1 MANKKSA
8 NPDAYNRI
16 IERIFFQHFKPGMQS
31 FEFERN
37 ELSEAAKKLK
47 VSAPK
52 NLGDV
57 VYSFRYR
64 RPFPESVRATCSEG
78 KEWIIR
84 TIGSAKYR
92 FLQTPI
98 ANIQPQAGRY
108 QIKVPDATP
117 EIVAQHSLTDE
128 QALLAKLRYNRLV
141 DIFTGLA
148 TYSLQNHLRTQ
159 LDGVQLEIDE
169 LYVGIGKSGAQYI
182 IPVQAKGGTDR
193 IGRIQLEQDMAFCEK
208 RFPQLTCRPLAA
220 QFLDDDTIALFE
232 LTVADEHVRIVEERH
247 YKLVPA
253 SEISIADL
261 ELMRKSQNG
270 KEN

>member
-1 MANKKSA
+1 MAKKKPPNA
-8 NPDAYNRI
+8 DAYNRI
-16 IERIFFQHFKPGMQS
+16 IEHIFFQHFTAGMQA
-31 FEFERN
+31 FEFDRE
-37 ELSEAAKKLK
+37 EISTAAKKLK
-47 VSAPK
+47 VPSPK

-64 RPFPESVRATCSEG
+64 RPFPEAIRKTCSGG

-84 TIGSAKYR
+84 TIGAAKYR

-98 ANIQPQAGRY
+98 ANVQPQHGRY

-117 EIVAQHSLTDE
+117 EIVAQHSLSDE

-169 LYVGIGKSGAQYI
+169 LYVGIGQSGAQYI
-182 IPVQAKGGTDR
+182 IPVQAKGGNDR
-193 IGRIQLEQDMAFCEK
+193 IGRIQLEQDIAFCEHK
-208 RFPQLTCRPLAA
+208 FPQLTCRPVAA
-220 QFLDDDTIALFE
+220 QFLEDDTIALFE
-232 LTVADEHVRIVEERH
+232 LTIDNEHVRIVEERH
-247 YKLVPA
+247 YTLVPA
-253 SEISIADL
+253 SEITAADL
-261 ELMRKSQNG
+261 EIMRKSASPKSG
-270 KEN
+270 

>member
-1 MANKKSA
+1 MAKKKTP
-8 NPDAYNRI
+8 NEDAYNRI
-16 IERIFFQHFKPGMQS
+16 IERIFFQHFRPGMQS
-31 FEFERN
+31 FEFERD
-37 ELSEAAKKLK
+37 EISEEARKLK

-64 RPFPESVRATCSEG
+64 RPFPESVRKTCSEG

-84 TIGSAKYR
+84 TIGAAKYR

-98 ANIQPQAGRY
+98 SNIQPQAGRY
-108 QIKVPDATP
+108 QIKVPEATP

-141 DIFTGLA
+141 DIFTGLT

-159 LDGVQLEIDE
+159 LDGVQMEIDE

-182 IPVQAKGGTDR
+182 IPVQAKAGTDK
-193 IGRIQLEQDMAFCEK
+193 IGRIQLEQDMAFCQRK
-208 RFPQLTCRPLAA
+208 FPQLTCRPVAA

-232 LTVADEHVRIVEERH
+232 LTVAEDRVRIVEERH

-253 SEISIADL
+253 SEISSADL
-261 ELMRKSQNG
+261 ELMRKSADGNPS
-270 KEN
+270 